1 MKLHPPEPVQ
11 KYHPLKLSL
20 PPQIQ
25 MIPYNAYNYA
35 MKTIAREF

>member
-1 MKLHPPEPVQ
+1 MKLHPPEPFTKV
-11 KYHPLKLSL
+11 PSLKTL